1 MTIMMMTMSMMM
13 MMMNI
18 SRHCWES
25 RENQFVGR
33 RKFSCSGTDPLF
45 VDLLALT
52 HYLSNFWHWPIICHP
67 SFSQFSSISVCSNL
81 SHLHCAQ
88 FCCSI
93 VWHRIFSQ
101 FCSGVWL
108 FSIRFW
114 TIFAHPSCFP
124 SAFVQFLLTQANLSV
139 LLLLNCQI
147 FFHSFLINI
156 NNFSDLHKF
165 ACCSIEFK
173 VNLTCSTANISVC

>member
-1 MTIMMMTMSMMM
+1 
-13 MMMNI
+13 MMMNM
-18 SRHCWES
+18 SWHCWES

-45 VDLLALT
+45 VIPV
-52 HYLSNFWHWPIICHP
+52 SPIIFVIPVSPIICHP
-67 SFSQFSSISVCSNL
+67 SFSQFSSILVWSNL

-124 SAFVQFLLTQANLSV
+124 SAFVQFLLTQASLSV

-156 NNFSDLHKF
+156 NNFSNLHKF
-165 ACCSIEFK
+165 ACCSLEFK